1 MCNNVPEIWNGK
13 ESQANIAGANIPV
26 DDSAEYK
33 LVWNDEFE
41 LDHLDLRKWSSD
53 GSGCWSGDYKYCLS
67 GELWRFENSVGT
79 FIMKKF
85 DKTDGKARNS
95 LRRVGKRCFPIFQ
108 APGNV

>member
-1 MCNNVPEIWNGK
+1 M
-13 ESQANIAGANIPV
+13 

-41 LDHLDLRKWSSD
+41 LDHLDLRKWSSN
-53 GSGCWSGDYKYCLS
+53 GSGCWSGDYKFCLT

-79 FIMKKF
+79 LIMKNF
-85 DKTDGKARNS
+85 DKPDGKARNP

-108 APGNV
+108 AFGNV

>member
-1 MCNNVPEIWNGK
+1 M
-13 ESQANIAGANIPV
+13 

-53 GSGCWSGDYKYCLS
+53 GSGCWSGDYKFCLT

-79 FIMKKF
+79 LIMKNL
-85 DKTDGKARNS
+85 TS
-95 LRRVGKRCFPIFQ
+95 PTGKRVTPSDASASVVFLFFRLL
-108 APGNV
+108 AMSE